1 MKNFLIKT
9 ALFGLLVVAMC
20 MGIEWLLFLRPNEY
34 SYKKGYVEK
43 NADGIRTL
51 ILGHSHAEMGIDP
64 EYLGDSTFN
73 FALSGRLHYYDAVLA
88 ERYIPRMKNLKC
100 VIWPLGYNFQ
110 YDSYYY
116 HCLHKRKAAET
127 PITSTYQCMY
137 EKYMHITYNHSFP
150 FEYWSEIINS
160 KLNYGLRLLGNTFKE
175 RMLQDPTGYDRHKPE
190 EKTEEWK
197 SSQLPSYVDYD
208 SPETP
213 LARQEGI
220 DNMKRIARVC
230 RDNGVRLLVITTPYY
245 QTYRELLT
253 KRGLQDMQAC
263 VDSMRA
269 VYPQLEY
276 RNYMADK
283 RFIEKDFFDSSH
295 LTDVGAQKLTEI
307 IRPWVEG
314 KAENE

>member
-20 MGIEWLLFLRPNEY
+20 LGIEWLLFLRPNEY
-34 SYKKGYVEK
+34 NYKKGYVEK

-110 YDSYYY
+110 FLSYYY
-116 HCLHKRKAAET
+116 YCTHSSQT
-127 PITSTYQCMY
+127 GSNFSSSYQCMY

-160 KLNYGLRLLGNTFKE
+160 RMDYGNRLLRNSFKT
-175 RMLQDPTGYDRHKPE
+175 RMQQEPTGFDRQKPAA
-190 EKTEEWK
+190 KSGSWK
-197 SSQLPSYVDYD
+197 HDHLPTVVDYN

-213 LARQEGI
+213 LAKQEGI

-230 RDNGVRLLVITTPYY
+230 RDNGVRLLVITLPCY
-245 QTYRELLT
+245 QTYLDQVT
-253 KRGLQDMQAC
+253 QRGLQDMQAC
-263 VDSMRA
+263 VDSMKA
-269 VYPQLEY
+269 VYPELEY
-276 RNYMADK
+276 RNYLTDK
-283 RFIEKDFFDSSH
+283 RFVDEDFFNSSH